1 MFLLILKCVHY
12 NINNYKIDKMKV
24 VNLIYNIDNNHSIL
38 ICLFIIYIYI
48 LNTFSQADN
57 LNSYVMHLRLFLLF

>member
-48 LNTFSQADN
+48 KYIFTG
-57 LNSYVMHLRLFLLF
+57 R